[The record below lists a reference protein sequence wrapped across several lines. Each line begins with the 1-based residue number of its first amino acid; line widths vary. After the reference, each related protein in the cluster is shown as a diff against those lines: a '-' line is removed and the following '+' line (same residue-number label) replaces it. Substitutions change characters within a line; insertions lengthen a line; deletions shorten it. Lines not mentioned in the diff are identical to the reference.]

1 MKRIAI
7 LGSTG
12 SIGCNALNVVR
23 HLPGQLKVTA
33 IAARENIDLLEQQ
46 ALEFQPSLVAVY
58 LPEKAL
64 ELQKRLP
71 GFTVL
76 AGMEGLKAVAACQ
89 EADMVVSAIAG
100 TLGLQPTMEAILA
113 GKDIGL
119 ANKEA
124 LVSGGALVMR
134 LVREKGIQLIPI
146 DSEHSAIFQCLKGEK
161 KSAVN
166 RIILTSSG
174 GPFRTW
180 SSDQLEKVTVEQA
193 LNHPTWKMGPK
204 VTIDSS
210 TLMNKGLEVIEAHW
224 LFNMGLDKIEVIVH
238 PQSIIHSLVEFSD
251 YSMLA
256 QMGVPNMIVP
266 IQYAMTYPDRFPG
279 MLKPFDF
286 VKHAKL
292 EFSKPDLSKF
302 RCLALAY
309 EALRQGGSLPCY
321 MNAANEV
328 LVQRFLQGELSWN
341 AIGEQLEELMNRHPV
356 QPVED
361 IESILAIDEQARNEA
376 LLIKR
381 DFCNSL

>member
-1 MKRIAI
+1 MKQISI

-12 SIGCNALNVVR
+12 SIGRNALNVVR
-23 HLPGQLKVTA
+23 HLSTQLKVA
-33 IAARENIDLLEQQ
+33 ALAARGNIDLLEQQ
-46 ALEFQPSLVAVY
+46 AIEFQPSIVAVY
-58 LPEKAL
+58 EEDQAR

-71 GFTVL
+71 RQTVL
-76 AGMEGLKAVAACQ
+76 AGMEGLKAVAACA
-89 EADMVVSAIAG
+89 EAEMVVSAIAG
-100 TLGLQPTMEAILA
+100 TVGLQPTIEAILA

-134 LVREKGIQLIPI
+134 LVRERGVQLIPI

-161 KSAVN
+161 RSSV
-166 RIILTSSG
+166 RRLVLTSSG

-180 SSDQLEKVTVEQA
+180 TSSGLEAVTVEEA

-224 LFNMGLDKIEVIVH
+224 LFNVALDKIEVIIH
-238 PQSIIHSLVEFSD
+238 PQSIIHSLVEFHD

-266 IQYAMTYPDRFPG
+266 IQYALTYPDRFPG
-279 MLKPFDF
+279 MLEPFDF
-286 VKHAKL
+286 VRHAKL
-292 EFSKPDLSKF
+292 EFSQPDPAKF

-309 EALRQGGSLPCY
+309 EALRRGGSLPCY

-328 LVQRFLQGELSWN
+328 LVQRFLDREISWKD
-341 AIGEQLEELMNRHPV
+341 IGILLERLMSRHQVMPADNL
-356 QPVED
+356 EA
-361 IESILAIDEQARNEA
+361 ILAIDEQARQEA
-376 LLIKR
+376 SQDMLINQR
-381 DFCNSL
+381 

>member
-12 SIGCNALNVVR
+12 SIGRNALNVVR
-23 HLPGQLKVTA
+23 HLPTQLKVVA
-33 IAARENIDLLEQQ
+33 LAARENITLLEQQ
-46 ALEFQPSLVAVY
+46 ALEFQPSLIAVY
-58 LPEKAL
+58 QVEKAR

-76 AGMEGLKAVAACQ
+76 GGMEGLKAVAACE
-89 EADMVVSAIAG
+89 EAELVVSAIAG
-100 TLGLQPTMEAILA
+100 TVGLQPTIEAILA

-134 LVREKGIQLIPI
+134 LVRDRGVQLIPI
-146 DSEHSAIFQCLKGEK
+146 DSEHSAIFQCLKGER
-161 KSAVN
+161 KSSVN

-174 GPFRTW
+174 GPFRNCTKA
-180 SSDQLEKVTVEQA
+180 QLEQITVAEA

-210 TLMNKGLEVIEAHW
+210 TLMNKGLEAIEAHW
-224 LFNMGLDKIEVIVH
+224 LFNIALDKIEVIIH

-279 MLKPFDF
+279 MLEPFDF

-292 EFSKPDLSKF
+292 EFSTPDLDKF
-302 RCLALAY
+302 CCLELAY
-309 EALRQGGSLPCY
+309 EALRKGGSLPCY

-328 LVQRFLQGELSWN
+328 LVHRFLDGEISWN
-341 AIGEQLEELMNRHPV
+341 DIGVQLERLMSRHQV
-356 QPVED
+356 QPVD
-361 IESILAIDEQARNEA
+361 DLESILAIDGEARQEA
-376 LLIKR
+376 LQNVLIY
-381 DFCNSL
+381 